1 MVGVTPGMVTVGR
14 VRVAALV
21 DGVETVGRVMVA
33 APVEGVESVGTPVGS
48 VERPLTVVVVAV
60 AGVVEGED
68 VVVEVVLIEDVDDV
82 VDVEAVVVAP
92 VLDVDEP
99 PTCGHRATG
108 TQVFCAF
115 RTHPGR
121 HRQAGRPQ
129 LSGQ

>member
-1 MVGVTPGMVTVGR
+1 MVGITPGIVTVGR
-14 VRVAALV
+14 VDVAVLV
-21 DGVETVGRVMVA
+21 EGVETVCRVMVA

-48 VERPLTVVVVAV
+48 VGRPLTVVVVAV
-60 AGVVEGED
+60 VGVVEVEC
-68 VVVEVVLIEDVDDV
+68 VVVEVVLVEDVDDV
-82 VDVEAVVVAP
+82 VDVEAVLVAP
-92 VLDVDEP
+92 VLDVDKP

-108 TQVFCAF
+108 THVFCAF